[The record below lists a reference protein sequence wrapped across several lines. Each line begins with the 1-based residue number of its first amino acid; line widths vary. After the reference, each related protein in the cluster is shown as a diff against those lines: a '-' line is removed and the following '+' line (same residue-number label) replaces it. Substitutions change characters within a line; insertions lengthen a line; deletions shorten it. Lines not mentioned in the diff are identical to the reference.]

1 MEQLLLNFHRRTTMS
16 SVSFPMVRWQN
27 HSQLSEDSAHSL
39 LIALMRGIAA
49 LQVAAAHLRAEVFP
63 SLRTLA
69 EPPVYYQGL
78 AFITGFAH
86 QAVVVFFLIS
96 GWLVGGSLLN
106 KLSQPQAIPA
116 YAIDRLTRLWT
127 VLIPAMCLMLVVG
140 IVTGDV
146 DPTQT
151 SVSAVNDF
159 SLLSFLGNLTGLQT
173 VLVKNYGGN
182 YALWSLANETWY
194 YIAFPMALL
203 ACRGGGLV
211 RRGASIATLALIAA
225 LLPWGIT
232 LYFALWLLG
241 AAFSRIRIECA
252 PGVRIALALL
262 CAGLSV
268 YFRLTGSNDDLVPES
283 FIQDLYCSL
292 PFLALLS
299 TLQVKVPP
307 GSAPLRRLRTV
318 GKFFSDFSFTL
329 YVIHVPLIIL
339 IRHLG
344 RTLFGGD
351 VLAPDRPLDYLV
363 YTGMVALLLGAAY
376 VSYRLFESQTYRV
389 RNKLKEVLLARSVK
403 KIHTPVLSPD

>member
-1 MEQLLLNFHRRTTMS
+1 MRA
-16 SVSFPMVRWQN
+16 VSLPIVRWQK
-27 HSQLSEDSAHSL
+27 HSQLSDDSAHSL

-106 KLSQPQAIPA
+106 KLSQPNAVPA
-116 YAIDRLTRLWT
+116 YAIDRLTRLWC
-127 VLIPAMCLMLVVG
+127 VLIPAMLLMLAVG
-140 IVTGDV
+140 IVTGSV
-146 DPTQT
+146 DPSQT
-151 SVSAVNDF
+151 SLRATNDF

-194 YIAFPMALL
+194 YVAFPMALF
-203 ACRGGGLV
+203 AFRGGGLL
-211 RRGASIATLALIAA
+211 RRGASIATLAMIAA
-225 LLPWGIT
+225 LLPWAIT

-241 AAFSRIRIECA
+241 AAFSRIRIDCSGSA
-252 PGVRIALALL
+252 RIALVLA

-268 YFRLTGSNDDLVPES
+268 YYRLNGSNDDLVPAS
-283 FIQDLYCSL
+283 FMQDLYCSL

-299 TLQVKVPP
+299 TLQVKISPE
-307 GSAPLRRLRTV
+307 SAPLRWL
-318 GKFFSDFSFTL
+318 GKVARFFSDFSFTL
-329 YVIHVPLIIL
+329 YVIHVPLIVL
-339 IRHLG
+339 FRYLG
-344 RTLFGGD
+344 RSVFGSDG
-351 VLAPDRPLDYLV
+351 LAPDRPLDYLV
-363 YTGMVALLLGAAY
+363 YTAMVAFLLAAAY
-376 VSYRLFESQTYRV
+376 VSYLLFESQTYRV
-389 RNKLKEVLLARSVK
+389 RNKLKEVLLSRPVK
-403 KIHTPVLSPD
+403 KIHAPVLSPD